1 MGGFVRVGT
10 AYRAADGTG
19 GALWVR
25 GGSLYREWV
34 GPDGVRRVVRLGRHR
49 TVGAALADGRAL
61 LAA

>member
-1 MGGFVRVGT
+1 MDGFARVGR
-10 AYRAADGTG
+10 AYRAPDGTG

-25 GGSLYREWV
+25 GGTLYREWV
-34 GPDGVRRVVRLGRHR
+34 GPDGARRVVMLARHR